1 MKLLGLHT
9 HVVYLIII
17 IFFQLNWT
25 IKHVSI
31 VVSPLKSLM
40 ADQVADLQNFNVS
53 AIAIEP
59 GTSPETIR
67 GKQIISI
74 FTYSPIDDKWQ
85 FSYLFSCTF
94 SRYKVWEV
102 FHHFH
107 VPRISDLPPLEKYT
121 IFWRPET
128 QNMRVC
134 VRRGP
139 LHFRMVCVFY
149 IHSMY

>member
-1 MKLLGLHT
+1 MLL
-9 HVVYLIII
+9 LIII
-17 IFFQLNWT
+17 TFQLNWT

-59 GTSPETIR
+59 GTSPDTIR

-74 FTYSPIDDKWQ
+74 FTYSLIDDMLQ

-102 FHHFH
+102 FHHVH

-121 IFWRPET
+121 TF
-128 QNMRVC
+128 
-134 VRRGP
+134 
-139 LHFRMVCVFY
+139 
-149 IHSMY
+149 

>member
-1 MKLLGLHT
+1 MPFMLL
-9 HVVYLIII
+9 LIII
-17 IFFQLNWT
+17 TFQLNWT

-40 ADQVADLQNFNVS
+40 ADEVADLQNFNVS

-59 GTSPETIR
+59 GTSPDTIR

-74 FTYSPIDDKWQ
+74 FTYSLIDDMLQ

-121 IFWRPET
+121 TF
-128 QNMRVC
+128 
-134 VRRGP
+134 
-139 LHFRMVCVFY
+139 
-149 IHSMY
+149 

>member
-1 MKLLGLHT
+1 MLILLPLYEFIKSEFVKGSKKSSKGRGEVARLWEYDIHVRFELCNCFDKKMKLLGLHT

-74 FTYSPIDDKWQ
+74 LTYSPIDDK
-85 FSYLFSCTF
+85 
-94 SRYKVWEV
+94 
-102 FHHFH
+102 
-107 VPRISDLPPLEKYT
+107 
-121 IFWRPET
+121 
-128 QNMRVC
+128 
-134 VRRGP
+134 
-139 LHFRMVCVFY
+139 
-149 IHSMY
+149 